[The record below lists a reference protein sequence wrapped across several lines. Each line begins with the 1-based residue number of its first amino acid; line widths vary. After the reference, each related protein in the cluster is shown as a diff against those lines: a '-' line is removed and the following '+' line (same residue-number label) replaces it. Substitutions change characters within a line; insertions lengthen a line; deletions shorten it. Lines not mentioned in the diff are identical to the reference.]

1 MAENLPLHADV
12 TQSQDI
18 ANMVMDRLD
27 LLIRAANKHHDDLD
41 PAIVLQEVMLATRRW
56 LATHDTYRCG
66 HGDLVDQDTHVL
78 QTLFA
83 EIALELT
90 ARGMAVTYAVGAPEP
105 VDEFDGVAFALGT
118 GVMGVVKP

>member
-1 MAENLPLHADV
+1 MTVSANLPIHAGVEQSRAIAERTVRGVERLFMDV
-12 TQSQDI
+12 RVQHS
-18 ANMVMDRLD
+18 
-27 LLIRAANKHHDDLD
+27 DLD
-41 PAIVLQEVMLATRRW
+41 RSIVLSEFMLATRRW

-90 ARGMAVTYAVGAPEP
+90 ARGRPVTYSVGVPDPDEPEQWAV
-105 VDEFDGVAFALGT
+105 GT
-118 GVMGVVKP
+118 GVSEVVK